1 MCIFGHTIISK
12 LTIDGNIKFGY
23 HSKFLSLI
31 TVASNTIKIIYVPLG
46 TKKNDVSVSIIPSV
60 MYPMM
65 TNFLILLAN
74 FRRIKGFFLP
84 LGPHTYWWNLL
95 DTETYT
101 IPVLV

>member
-1 MCIFGHTIISK
+1 MCVFRLTIIIK
-12 LTIDGNIKFGY
+12 LHIDGDMKFGA
-23 HSKFLSLI
+23 HRELLSLI